1 MRVAF
6 EMKMSLC
13 FFFYIDYSRVYYTVE
28 MLSADRHCNERNNQF
43 LCRIRVLLH
52 YIMNILHV
60 SQTFHLNPAKY
71 GAAQLWHSLW
81 NVY

>member
-13 FFFYIDYSRVYYTVE
+13 FFYIDSSRVYYTVE

-60 SQTFHLNPAKY
+60 SQTFLLNPAKY